1 MKRSIVFL
9 MVIALFTGIEG
20 IAQKAEVLYFK
31 ANLACCQARS
41 CDAIESDVKAAVEKS
56 FTNGEVLFKVLKLAD
71 AANKELVE
79 KYHAKS
85 QTVVVVA
92 TKRKKETSV
101 DISDIVRDYSRNRN
115 KDLLEQNLIAKVNE
129 CMK

>member
-1 MKRSIVFL
+1 MKRSFVIL
-9 MVIALFTGIEG
+9 MFFALFMGLTS

-31 ANLACCQARS
+31 AELACCRARS
-41 CDAIESDVKAAVEKS
+41 CNALESDVKTAVEKN
-56 FTNGEVLFKVLKLAD
+56 FTNGDVTFRVLKLAD
-71 AANKELVE
+71 AANKDLVE
-79 KYHAKS
+79 KYHARS

-92 TKRKKETSV
+92 TKRKKETTV

-115 KDLLEQNLIAKVNE
+115 RDVFEQNLVAKVNE

>member
-9 MVIALFTGIEG
+9 MVLALFTGIDVF
-20 IAQKAEVLYFK
+20 AQKAEVLYFK
-31 ANLACCQARS
+31 ANLACCQASS
-41 CDAIESDVKAAVEKS
+41 CNTLESDVKAAVEKS
-56 FTNGEVLFKVLKLAD
+56 FTNGDVSFKVLKLAD
-71 AANKELVE
+71 EANKELVE

>member
-92 TKRKKETSV
+92 TKKKKVTSV

>member
-1 MKRSIVFL
+1 MKRSIVFF
-9 MVIALFTGIEG
+9 MVFALFAAVDG

-41 CDAIESDVKAAVEKS
+41 CSTLESDVKAAVEKS
-56 FTNGEVLFKVLKLAD
+56 FTNGDVSFKVLKLAD
-71 AANKELVE
+71 EANKELVE